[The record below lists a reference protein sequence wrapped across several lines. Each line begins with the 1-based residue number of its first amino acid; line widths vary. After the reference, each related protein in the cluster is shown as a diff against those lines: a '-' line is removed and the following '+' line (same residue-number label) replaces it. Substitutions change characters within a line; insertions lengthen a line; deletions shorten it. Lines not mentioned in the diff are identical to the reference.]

1 MPFRASKGLGNLKIH
16 ITDED
21 IEAIAAFSGGMR
33 FCLNTLEMVVYNSP
47 SELDGI
53 HVSQDILK
61 QCLQKRSLL
70 YDKKGEEHYNIISAL
85 HKSVRNSDVQ
95 AAVLVGTY
103 VQGWRRPFIY
113 HKTRSYG

>member
-1 MPFRASKGLGNLKIH
+1 MFVLNSLNTDDLKDLIIRAISSSKGLGIFNIH

-21 IEAIAAFSGGMR
+21 IEAIAAYSGGDVR

-61 QCLQKRSLL
+61 Q
-70 YDKKGEEHYNIISAL
+70 
-85 HKSVRNSDVQ
+85 
-95 AAVLVGTY
+95 
-103 VQGWRRPFIY
+103 
-113 HKTRSYG
+113 

>member
-1 MPFRASKGLGNLKIH
+1 MLFPASKGLGNLKIH

-21 IEAIAAFSGGMR
+21 IEAIAAFSGGDAR

-61 QCLQKRSLL
+61 QCLQKGR
-70 YDKKGEEHYNIISAL
+70 YCMIKRG
-85 HKSVRNSDVQ
+85 
-95 AAVLVGTY
+95 GTL
-103 VQGWRRPFIY
+103 
-113 HKTRSYG
+113 